1 MANTKRRIAV
11 IVGIV
16 ATLIL
21 GMIAVGCNGEPGDEP
36 GERRAYYCDV
46 NSERYT
52 LEIGDGTFTMEV
64 GGSERSGE
72 YAESGKVVTLTY
84 ADGGTSNG
92 VKDDGVITID
102 YDGIELRF
110 YEKLEYTV
118 TYESNGGSAVASE
131 KVLNGKTIK
140 APSEPVRDGYVFV
153 GWYTDDT
160 YKRPYMFE
168 TQIVRGDITLYAQ
181 WGQSAVGRR
190 EYTVSFDLNY
200 AGAEK
205 LASKQTVG
213 GKLYGATYPERDGYE
228 FKGWWISM
236 TGNADELGYVI
247 DETTEFEESTTA
259 YALWQ
264 SVETNGRL
272 QKPWST

>member
-1 MANTKRRIAV
+1 AMANTKRRIAV

-92 VKDDGVITID
+92 
-102 YDGIELRF
+102 
-110 YEKLEYTV
+110 
-118 TYESNGGSAVASE
+118 
-131 KVLNGKTIK
+131 
-140 APSEPVRDGYVFV
+140 
-153 GWYTDDT
+153 
-160 YKRPYMFE
+160 
-168 TQIVRGDITLYAQ
+168 
-181 WGQSAVGRR
+181 
-190 EYTVSFDLNY
+190 
-200 AGAEK
+200 
-205 LASKQTVG
+205 
-213 GKLYGATYPERDGYE
+213 
-228 FKGWWISM
+228 
-236 TGNADELGYVI
+236 
-247 DETTEFEESTTA
+247 
-259 YALWQ
+259 
-264 SVETNGRL
+264 
-272 QKPWST
+272 